1 MIWNEGGGGHRM
13 YFWLRERMRMV
24 GNGGHM
30 RSTVVGHRP
39 DSIDNSDGS
48 PGESRHSLNN
58 MNGAATRSSRNRYV
72 GSLKAS
78 DWVNSVS
85 RNNPNRSSWTVATSF
100 LRSDS
105 NNVLLWMVVVVL
117 LIHNPGDNST
127 TVVSGGS
134 RGGVDQ
140 TNCED
145 GEDGEEGL

>member
-1 MIWNEGGGGHRM
+1 MESGRCPTT
-13 YFWLRERMRMV
+13 L

-30 RSTVVGHRP
+30 RSTMVGHRP

-58 MNGAATRSSRNRYV
+58 MNGAATGSSRDCYV
-72 GSLKAS
+72 GSLKAR

-85 RNNPNRSSWTVATSF
+85 RNNPNRSPWTVATSF

-127 TVVSGGS
+127 TGPVSGGS

-145 GEDGEEGL
+145 EEDGDPHPD